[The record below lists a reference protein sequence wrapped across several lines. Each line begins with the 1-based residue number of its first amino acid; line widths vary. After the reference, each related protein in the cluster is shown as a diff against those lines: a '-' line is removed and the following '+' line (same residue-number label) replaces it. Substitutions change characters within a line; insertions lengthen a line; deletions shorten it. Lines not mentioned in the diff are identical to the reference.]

1 MTDLAQVLAD
11 AREELTILE
20 ANHAPMAPARVR
32 QLLADVEGA
41 AEEWLTWLSEGD
53 AMTRTGYSVAWL
65 RARFD
70 GWQRDGHARL
80 AGRARQY
87 RACVLPRRANT
98 ADAAARG
105 REAAREAARE
115 ALRLTRGRTT
125 A

>member
-11 AREELTILE
+11 AREEAAILE
-20 ANHAPMAPARVR
+20 ANHAAMSVARVR
-32 QLLADVEGA
+32 QLLADVGAA

-53 AMTRTGYSVAWL
+53 AEVRTGYSVAWL

-70 GWQRDGHARL
+70 AWQRDGHARL
-80 AGRARQY
+80 VGRARQY

-98 ADAAARG
+98 AAAAARG
-105 REAAREAARE
+105 REAAREI
-115 ALRLTRGRTT
+115 LHDQTRRKS